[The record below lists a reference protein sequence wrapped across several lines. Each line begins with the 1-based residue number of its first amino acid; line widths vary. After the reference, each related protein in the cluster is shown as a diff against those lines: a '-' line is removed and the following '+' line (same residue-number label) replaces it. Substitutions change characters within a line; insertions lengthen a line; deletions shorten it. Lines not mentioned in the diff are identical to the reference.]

1 MCSKLLFYTIHTVS
15 SYSALQI
22 AEHVNPVLIIL
33 VCTINAFSNPCNP
46 CNHKKLTLHPH
57 THLGLC
63 GNATEG
69 RRWGK
74 KKLAPHP
81 HTHLRLC
88 GNAAERRFV
97 IVPSECQGKAFL
109 CVVHTQLPLQY
120 VCGTYTV
127 TVVTLSSVWYMH
139 SYRYSTYT
147 IVWYIHS
154 YCCKAFLCVVHRQ
167 LPLHSTYTRNSTCTV
182 HTL

>member
-74 KKLAPHP
+74 KKISPTPTHAP
-81 HTHLRLC
+81 
-88 GNAAERRFV
+88 A
-97 IVPSECQGKAFL
+97 
-109 CVVHTQLPLQY
+109 PLWKCRWEAICHSALGVSGQSFPL
-120 VCGTYTV
+120 CGTYTV
-127 TVVTLSSVWYMH
+127 TVTVRM
-139 SYRYSTYT
+139 
-147 IVWYIHS
+147 WYIHS
-154 YCCKAFLCVVHRQ
+154 YCCNAFLCVVHAQ
-167 LPLHSTYTRNSTCTV
+167 LPLQYVHNCVV
-182 HTL
+182 HTQLLL